1 MTTKTPPTIS
11 LLSPNG
17 FLFGVQKY
25 PELTYFLQE
34 VQLPSIQMGESLQS
48 TSLLDIKTP
57 GDTLVF
63 DDLQINFLVDER
75 MDNYL
80 AIQDWMFGLGFPIDH
95 EQSIRYFASARN
107 AQSRTPAAKMVSDCF
122 LTILSSDNL
131 PTRKFSFIDAFPTA
145 LSGISM
151 QSTGNDVPYVVA
163 TLTMAY
169 SYFTVD

>member
-1 MTTKTPPTIS
+1 MIKTPPTIS

-34 VQLPSIQMGESLQS
+34 VQLPSIQMGESIMG
-48 TSLLDIKTP
+48 TSVHDIKTP

-63 DDLQINFLVDER
+63 DDLTVTFLVDEH
-75 MDNYL
+75 MDNYTRL
-80 AIQDWMFGLGFPIDH
+80 QDWMFGLGFPIDH

-131 PTRKFSFIDAFPTA
+131 PVRKFTFIDAFPTS

-151 QSTGNDVPYVVA
+151 QSTGTDVPYVVG
-163 TLTMAY
+163 TLTLAY
-169 SYFTVD
+169 SYFTTD